1 LSVQSTCALMCVG
14 AWSLMGYV
22 KDNDIKAVAVLPE
35 VEGDEDELEEAGIT
49 LNSSIVVLE
58 AAKKLYPCHVPRG
71 Y

>member
-1 LSVQSTCALMCVG
+1 
-14 AWSLMGYV
+14 MGYV